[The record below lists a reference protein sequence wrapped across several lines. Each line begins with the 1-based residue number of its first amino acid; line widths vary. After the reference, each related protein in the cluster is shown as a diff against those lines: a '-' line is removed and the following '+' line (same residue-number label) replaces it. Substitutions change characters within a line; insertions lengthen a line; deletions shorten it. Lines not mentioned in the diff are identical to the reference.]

1 VIIYAGTNGYVDK
14 LPIDALREYEQELF
28 RHLDDKHSE
37 LVTELREKKEITDEI
52 KKKLDKVLKKFTDKF
67 VASKEK

>member
-1 VIIYAGTNGYVDK
+1 M
-14 LPIDALREYEQELF
+14 
-28 RHLDDKHSE
+28 DDKHGE
-37 LVTELREKKEITDEI
+37 LVTDIREKKEITDEI

>member
-1 VIIYAGTNGYVDK
+1 M
-14 LPIDALREYEQELF
+14 
-28 RHLDDKHSE
+28 SE
-37 LVTELREKKEITDEI
+37 IRDKKEITDEI